1 MKNFTQAPRAVFMV
15 RPARFGFNTETA
27 ASNAFQKAPSDNP
40 EQIAQQASIEFDRVV
55 QLLRQKNIPVVVLED
70 SAEIVRPDA
79 VFPNNWLSI
88 HEDGKAILYPLLSTV
103 RRKERRPDFI
113 EQIKKQFTITEIID
127 FTQSEEEGKIVE
139 GTGSLVFDHP
149 NRLVYASRS
158 DRTDEAL
165 TKTIADRLQYQPVIF
180 HATDEAGKAIY
191 HTNVLLCVGTG
202 FVVICLDAIPDP
214 DQEVLL
220 GLFETTNKKVIAISY
235 VQMRAFAGNMLE
247 VLNTHGEPFI
257 ILSQAALDAL
267 LPGQVRALAAF
278 GELLPVSIP
287 TIEAVGGGSIR
298 CMLGGIHAYRL

>member
-1 MKNFTQAPRAVFMV
+1 MKNYPQAPQAVFMV
-15 RPARFGFNTETA
+15 RPARFGFNSETA
-27 ASNAFQKAPSDNP
+27 SSNAFQKAPSTNP
-40 EQIAQQASIEFDRVV
+40 EQTAKQARTEFDGVV
-55 QLLRQKNIPVVVLED
+55 QSLRQKNIPVVVLED
-70 SAEIVRPDA
+70 STEIIRPDA

-88 HEDGKAILYPLLSTV
+88 HADGKAILYPMLSQA
-103 RRKERRPDFI
+103 RRKERRMDFI
-113 EQIKKQFTITEIID
+113 EQLKQQCAISEIID
-127 FTQSEEEGKIVE
+127 FTKSEEEGKIVE

-165 TKTIADRLQYQPVIF
+165 TKTIAGRLQYQPVIF
-180 HATDEAGKAIY
+180 HAVDEAGKAIY

-235 VQMRAFAGNMLE
+235 AQMRAFAGNMLE
-247 VLNTHGEPFI
+247 VLNTQGEPFI
-257 ILSQAALDAL
+257 VLSQTALDVL

-278 GELLPVSIP
+278 GELLPVSIS
-287 TIEAVGGGSIR
+287 TIETVGGGSIR
-298 CMLGGIHAYRL
+298 CMLVGIHAPPI